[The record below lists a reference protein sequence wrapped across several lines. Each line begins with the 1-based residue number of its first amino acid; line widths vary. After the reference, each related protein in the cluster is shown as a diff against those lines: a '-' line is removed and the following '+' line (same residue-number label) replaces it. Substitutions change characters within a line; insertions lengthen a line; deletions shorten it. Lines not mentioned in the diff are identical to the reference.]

1 MNYEDEYRALA
12 GRMAGL
18 LAVVLE
24 YEDLRGIY
32 LKDQIA
38 EVVETWVKLAAK
50 DARRMATAT
59 EHIAS
64 IPPDTTA
71 AAPLD
76 PLP

>member
-32 LKDQIA
+32 LKDQIT
-38 EVVETWVKLAAK
+38 EVVETWVKFAAK
-50 DARRMATAT
+50 DARRMANMESPRA
-59 EHIAS
+59 EVKG
-64 IPPDTTA
+64 
-71 AAPLD
+71 
-76 PLP
+76 